1 MAVGRV
7 VAGHG
12 VRGMARI
19 NPYNPDSPALL
30 ESEELVLAP
39 RDGAADR
46 TFKLLQSR
54 PHKRVILVQLA
65 GIDSLD
71 ELAPWIG
78 SEVQV
83 PKDSL
88 PEAGDNEHYHWEV
101 IGLEVRTT
109 AGEVVGVIEEVQSL
123 PANDLWVVRLDKRET
138 LVPVVEPILVEVNLA
153 DGCAIIDP
161 PDGLIPEA

>member
-19 NPYNPDSPALL
+19 NPFNPESPALL
-30 ESEELVLAP
+30 EGEELILVP
-39 RDGAADR
+39 RDGTPER
-46 TFKLLQSR
+46 TFELLERR
-54 PHKRVILVQLA
+54 PHKRIILARFA

-71 ELAPWIG
+71 ALEPWIG

-83 PKDSL
+83 PKDTL
-88 PEAGDNEHYHWEV
+88 PEAGDDEHYHWEV
-101 IGLEVRTT
+101 VGLEVRTT
-109 AGEVVGVIEEVQSL
+109 EDAIVGRIEEVQSL
-123 PANDLWVVRLDKRET
+123 PANDLWVVRAGARET

-153 DGCAIIDP
+153 DGYAIIDP
-161 PDGLIPEA
+161 PDGLIPED